1 MFWLSWTKF
10 CPKPIAPRS
19 ATASDVGGAGHR
31 TWLRARS
38 LVAGLL
44 VIAAVEG
51 SAAGQQRPTPMP
63 ASQPP
68 TPMPR
73 GRTTVAPVPPSPGW
87 GKLLPTSWERWQSFD
102 PVQKKRYIEMH
113 RRFTQASPAQVA
125 RLRQID
131 RLRRTSPEVL
141 DRMKRLL
148 PRVREFVRALSPSQ
162 ARRLRNMTPHARARF
177 IAQALAELRLARPAR
192 SGLGTPGPMN

>member
-1 MFWLSWTKF
+1 MFWLNWTKL
-10 CPKPIAPRS
+10 CPKLIAPRS
-19 ATASDVGGAGHR
+19 ALASGIGATDRR
-31 TWLRARS
+31 TWRRARS
-38 LVAGLL
+38 LAAGLL

-51 SAAGQQRPTPMP
+51 SAVGQQRPTPTL
-63 ASQPP
+63 QPP

-73 GRTTVAPVPPSPGW
+73 GRTTEAPVPPSPGW

-102 PVQKKRYIEMH
+102 PVQKKRYIETH

-148 PRVREFVRALSPSQ
+148 PRVREFVQRLSPSQ
-162 ARRLRNMTPHARARF
+162 ARRLRNMTPQARARF
-177 IAQALAELRLARPAR
+177 IAQALAEQRLARPAR
-192 SGLGTPGPMN
+192 SGMGTPGPMN

>member
-1 MFWLSWTKF
+1 M
-10 CPKPIAPRS
+10 
-19 ATASDVGGAGHR
+19 
-31 TWLRARS
+31 WLRARS
-38 LVAGLL
+38 LVAGLM

-51 SAAGQQRPTPMP
+51 SAVGQQRPTPTRTLP
-63 ASQPP
+63 PP
-68 TPMPR
+68 TPMPAP
-73 GRTTVAPVPPSPGW
+73 GRTTVAPVPSSPRL

-102 PVQKKRYIEMH
+102 PVQKKRYIETH

-141 DRMKRLL
+141 ERMRRLL

-162 ARRLRNMTPHARARF
+162 ARRLRNMTPQARARA
-177 IAQALAELRLARPAR
+177 IAQALAEQRLARPAR
-192 SGLGTPGPMN
+192 SGMGPVSPMN